1 MNPPRTTTL
10 PTLLRFGA
18 ALLVL
23 TVVTGWLA
31 WSAFTRAHDTA
42 ETARDRTVPAIL
54 EVSAARTAL
63 IQADRAAILSFHT
76 DAAQFGGPGEEYR
89 NQIAVATQNL
99 TRAAEDNVTGDDGS
113 QALRLVQGQLAS
125 YLRSIEQAAA
135 IYRQNENATLWVTDL
150 WNASQL
156 LHGEV
161 HGEDGVLAE
170 LDALQM
176 AQREK
181 LNEELDSGD
190 MFRSGL
196 SWLIPAILLLGLL
209 GVTQRY
215 LTGRFRRVVNP
226 GLLAAALFLLGLVG
240 ATALT
245 FDAYRNLASV
255 RSAVHAASDAS
266 LDHAKAIDTQG
277 QQALAELMR
286 SRCGGECGYTVDAFV
301 REYRSVGD
309 LSPDVGSVQRTRDT
323 ERTERITD
331 GIEAAGAY
339 RNYAFLVPLGTALV
353 LGPILA
359 GLYFH
364 IDEYR
369 YRAR

>member
-1 MNPPRTTTL
+1 MSASRTTTL
-10 PTLLRFGA
+10 RTLLRFGA

-23 TVVTGWLA
+23 TVVTGWFA
-31 WSAFTRAHDTA
+31 WSAFTRARDTVD
-42 ETARDRTVPAIL
+42 TARDRTVPAIM
-54 EVSAARTAL
+54 EVSAARSAL
-63 IQADRAAILSFHT
+63 IQADRAAILSFRT
-76 DAAQFGGPGEEYR
+76 TAAQFGRPGEEYR
-89 NQIAVATQNL
+89 NQIAIATQNL

-113 QALRLVQGQLAS
+113 QALRLLQGQLAS

-170 LDALQM
+170 LDALQK

-181 LNEELDSGD
+181 LNEELDSDG
-190 MFRSGL
+190 MFWSGL
-196 SWLIPAILLLGLL
+196 RWLVPAILLFGLL
-209 GVTQRY
+209 GVTQAY
-215 LTGRFRRVVNP
+215 LTRRFRRVLNP
-226 GLLAAALFLLGLVG
+226 GLLAAALCLLELVG
-240 ATALT
+240 VAALT
-245 FDAYRNLASV
+245 FNAYSHLANV
-255 RSAVHAASDAS
+255 RKDLHE
-266 LDHAKAIDTQG
+266 AIDTSSDQADAIDKQG
-277 QQALAELMR
+277 QQIFAELMR

-301 REYRSVGD
+301 REHRSVGD
-309 LSPDVGSVQRTRDT
+309 SSPEVDSDQKTRDT
-323 ERTERITD
+323 ERTERLTD

-353 LGPILA
+353 LGAIVA

>member
-1 MNPPRTTTL
+1 MNSPRTTTL

-23 TVVTGWLA
+23 TVVTGSLA
-31 WSAFTRAHDTA
+31 WSAFIRSHDTA
-42 ETARDRTVPAIL
+42 ETARDRTVPAIM

-63 IQADRAAILSFHT
+63 IQADRAAILNFHT

-99 TRAAEDNVTGDDGS
+99 TRAAGDNVTGDDGS
-113 QALRLVQGQLAS
+113 QTLRFAQGQLAS
-125 YLRSIEQAAA
+125 YLSLIVQAAA
-135 IYRQNENATLWVTDL
+135 IYRQNEGATLWVTDL

-156 LHGEV
+156 LHGA
-161 HGEDGVLAE
+161 DGVLAE
-170 LDALQM
+170 LDALQR

-196 SWLIPAILLLGLL
+196 SWLVPAILLFGLL

-215 LTGRFRRVVNP
+215 LTRRFRRVVNP

-240 ATALT
+240 VTALT

-255 RSAVHAASDAS
+255 RSAVHAVGDAS

-286 SRCGGECGYTVDAFV
+286 SRCADQCGYTVDAFIKGNPS
-301 REYRSVGD
+301 EGN
-309 LSPDVGSVQRTRDT
+309 LSLEAGSVQTTGD
-323 ERTERITD
+323 TERITD
-331 GIEAAGAY
+331 DIEDAGSY
-339 RNYAFLVPLGTALV
+339 RNYGFLIPLGAVLV
-353 LGPILA
+353 LGLIAA

-364 IDEYR
+364 IDKYR
-369 YRAR
+369 YRTR